1 MDKNSAV
8 VETAD
13 YAREP
18 EQLPLYRD
26 AAGDIDLVT
35 LRQRR
40 ELMRG
45 PRLSE
50 RTMRCYASDWRVFVA
65 WCMAAGRRPLP
76 ASAETLTLYVTW
88 LLTERRRRTTT
99 AGRHVTAV
107 MHHHRRSGLEPPAMK
122 DAQEVIAHEKRRR
135 REQPRGKAALT
146 PDSLRL
152 ILATCDLATP
162 CGVRDRALIL
172 LGFGSGLRRS
182 EIVSLR
188 LSDVS
193 FRPEGIAV
201 TIRHAKNDQEG
212 KGRIVGVWAGRHDL
226 TDPVRAVRRWIEVRG
241 EWEGPLFTR
250 MKSARGGKFVVGRD
264 SIDGQS
270 VAKAIKRA
278 AARAGLNSSDFSGH
292 SLRAGAVTA
301 AADAGSTDAEIMK
314 MSGHKALTTMRGYI
328 RSVAAFHGR
337 NPLAGVL

>member
-1 MDKNSAV
+1 M
-8 VETAD
+8 
-13 YAREP
+13 
-18 EQLPLYRD
+18 
-26 AAGDIDLVT
+26 T

-45 PRLSE
+45 PRLSD
-50 RTMRCYASDWRVFVA
+50 RTSQCYASDWRVFVA

-76 ASAETLTLYVTW
+76 ASAETLTLYATW
-88 LLTERRRRTTT
+88 LLTERHRRTTT
-99 AGRHVTAV
+99 AARHMTAV
-107 MHHHRRSGLEPPAMK
+107 IHQHRRSGLQPPDAK
-122 DAQEVIAHEKRRR
+122 DARDLLAHVKRRR

-146 PDSLRL
+146 PDALRL
-152 ILATCDLATP
+152 MLETCDPSSP

-182 EIVSLR
+182 EITALR
-188 LSDVS
+188 LADVS
-193 FRPEGIAV
+193 FPPQGIAV
-201 TIRHAKNDQEG
+201 EIRHAKTDQEG
-212 KGRIVGVWAGRHDL
+212 KGRTVGVWAGQHEL

-241 EWEGPLFTR
+241 DWEGPLFTR
-250 MKSARGGKFVVGRD
+250 MQRRGRD
-264 SIDGQS
+264 QFVIGRSGIDGQS

-278 AARAGLNSSDFSGH
+278 AKRAGLNSSDFSGH

-301 AADAGSTDAEIMK
+301 AADAGSTEAEIMK